1 MAQIIPDSSL
11 GAENSVVDSDGN
23 RDTINGGAIRNAN
36 LFHSFQ
42 EFNVGAG
49 KEAYFTN
56 PNGIDNIFSRVTGN
70 NISDIQGVLGVLGN
84 ANLYL
89 INPNGILFGENA
101 RLDVNGSF
109 FATTADSVVFGNGF
123 EFSAANPNQP
133 PLLTIDIPIGLRF
146 RDNPGD
152 ITVRGNGNG
161 ERFTDSEVIDTQEAL
176 RVGSDKTI
184 GLVGGN
190 LFFEDATIKTAG
202 GRIEIGSVARG
213 EVDLVEVANGFT
225 VDYSGVEIFED
236 ISLSGRSIVDASG
249 VGGGDIQVAGNN
261 ISITGVSRFIAHTLG
276 SNPGGDINILATDTL
291 EISGVDNEFN
301 FASSIANRV
310 FPNGKADGGDINIET
325 GSLHLGDRA
334 LINTSLLGQGNAGDI
349 NINASES
356 ISLESQGNTSAI
368 SSSVA
373 AGAIGN
379 GGNINITTPS
389 LSLSNGAFF
398 NANTSGQGNAGNIT
412 INARDISFDGQVTG
426 FFTNVRTAE
435 TLGNGGNINITT
447 GSLTISNGASLNGN
461 TSGQGN
467 AGNIT
472 INATNSVLL
481 NGSSDTFTSIAAN
494 VGSSAIG
501 NGGDININTGLLT
514 VTNQAFFNANTSGQG
529 NTGNITINASDRV
542 SFDGQNNTNGLFT
555 NVGSSAIGNAGN
567 IQVNTGSLTVSNG
580 ARLSAGNSGLGKGG
594 SVIINTDNDISFSNS
609 SRVNVVSGEGGSITI
624 NARNLTIDSGSLLS
638 AGIGSGLGFPDAQGG
653 DIVINATE
661 DISLNG
667 GDIDGFNIINIVG
680 RDSIGKTGKIDITA
694 QNMTFT
700 NGRILSLIS
709 GQGNTG
715 DITLTAKESIA
726 FGGSFNSGIFSF
738 TEDSGQGNLG
748 SISITSPNLSL
759 TDGGR
764 INSLSSTGNSGDINI
779 SANNVFIDGED
790 PKDNVLTSSIV
801 SGARGTGDAGDIVIT
816 TDNLTLTN
824 GGRIFT
830 SNLGQGNAG
839 DLKITA
845 NNIIIDG
852 QGKRDENVSLVASN
866 VLSEG
871 KGNGGEINITT
882 GSLLISNGGSLSTT
896 TNAQG
901 DVGNITINAINTVSV
916 TGESAGFRSQI
927 SAAVLSD
934 GVGNGGSIEINT
946 TKFSIDR
953 GNVTTFNAGQGDA
966 GNITINARDHFVV
979 NGGLITSN
987 IGNTQGATA
996 LGKVGNIFI
1005 EAREVSF
1012 TDTAQIQ
1019 AGFFSRARGESGI
1032 IFVKAEDSISFTGE
1046 NIDTG
1051 ERTGIFSNTEAEAT
1065 GDASD
1070 IQLSAPLIFLGDGAV
1085 LFADNAGE
1093 GNGGNINVNA
1103 DELQMNRGRISAAT
1117 ASGTG
1122 GEIQLQIADNL
1133 TLRNNSL
1140 ISARA
1145 INNANGGN
1153 IDIDTEFI
1161 IAFPNQNNDIIA
1173 SAEEGT
1179 GGNIDITAE
1188 AIFGIQEREATASN
1202 RTNDL
1207 DASSEFGLSGEVSIE
1222 QPDVDPAS
1230 GLVELTQEV
1239 VDASKLIAQNVCT
1252 QTANSEFVDIGKGGL
1267 PKNPDDV
1274 LAEDTIEV
1282 GLVAPVTAS
1291 SAEIES
1297 NREPEEVKPRRTRK
1311 PPAQGWIWHEDG
1323 TVELVAYNPNQAGE
1337 QRTWDNHRGCK

>member
-70 NISDIQGVLGVLGN
+70 NFSNIQGVLGVLGN

-176 RVGSDKTI
+176 RVDSDKTI

-202 GRIEIGSVARG
+202 GRIEIGSVAGG

-249 VGGGDIQVAGNN
+249 LGGGDIQVAGNN

-310 FPNGKADGGDINIET
+310 FPNGTADGGDINIET

-398 NANTSGQGNAGNIT
+398 NANTSGQGNAGNIN
-412 INARDISFDGQVTG
+412 INASETVSLDGSPDTS
-426 FFTNVRTAE
+426 
-435 TLGNGGNINITT
+435 TLM
-447 GSLTISNGASLNGN
+447 
-461 TSGQGN
+461 
-467 AGNIT
+467 
-472 INATNSVLL
+472 AT
-481 NGSSDTFTSIAAN
+481 N
-494 VGSSAIG
+494 VGSTAIG

-514 VTNQAFFNANTSGQG
+514 ITNRAFFNANTLGQG
-529 NTGNITINASDRV
+529 NAGNININASDRV
-542 SFDGQNNTNGLFT
+542 SFDGQNNINGLFT
-555 NVGSSAIGNAGN
+555 NVSSSAIGNAGN

-580 ARLSAGNSGLGKGG
+580 ARLFAGNSGLGKGG

-609 SRVNVVSGEGGSITI
+609 SIVNVVSGEGGSITI
-624 NARNLTIDSGSLLS
+624 NARNLTIDSGSRLS
-638 AGIGSGLGFPDAQGG
+638 AGIGSGLGFPNAQGG

-667 GDIDGFNIINIVG
+667 GDIDSFNIINIVG

-700 NGRILSLIS
+700 NGRIFSLIR

-726 FGGSFNSGIFSF
+726 FGGSFNSGIVSF
-738 TEDSGQGNLG
+738 AEDSGEGNLG

-759 TDGGR
+759 TDGGT
-764 INSLSSTGNSGDINI
+764 INSLSSTGNSGNINI

-839 DLKITA
+839 DLKFTA
-845 NNIIIDG
+845 NNIVIDG
-852 QGKRDENVSLVASN
+852 QGKRDGNVSLVSSN

-882 GSLLISNGGSLSTT
+882 GSLLISNGGSLRTT

-901 DVGNITINAINTVSV
+901 DVGNIIINAINTVSV

-927 SAAVLSD
+927 SAAVTSD

-1012 TDTAQIQ
+1012 TDAAQIQ
-1019 AGFFSRARGESGI
+1019 AGFFSGARGESGI

-1093 GNGGNINVNA
+1093 GNGGNINVNV
-1103 DELQMNRGRISAAT
+1103 DELQMNRGIISAAT

-1173 SAEEGT
+1173 SAEEGI
-1179 GGNIDITAE
+1179 GGNINVTAE
-1188 AIFGIQEREATASN
+1188 ALFGIEERKATAGN
-1202 RTNDL
+1202 RTNDI
-1207 DASSEFGLSGEVSIE
+1207 DASSEFGSSGEVSIE
-1222 QPDVDPAS
+1222 QPDVDPTS

-1274 LAEDTIEV
+1274 LTENTIEV
-1282 GLVAPVTAS
+1282 GLVAPITVSIT
-1291 SAEIES
+1291 EIES
-1297 NREPEEVKPRRTRK
+1297 NTETEAVKPRITRK

-1323 TVELVAYNPNQAGE
+1323 TVELVAYNPHQIGD
-1337 QRTWDNHRGCK
+1337 QRTWDNHRGCQQ